1 MSKSK
6 VPIQVVRSS
15 SLAEDSLFLGERCVK
30 LLKIPENRK
39 IWLGFGSFRQQ
50 VSVIS
55 VPRFNGLRLQASL
68 AQRMGLLPG
77 MQLRVDYKPEI
88 QTIRLGPSIGVLIS
102 RIEPESPDKPFG
114 AITAFCQELA
124 DAAHTQGAYVTVFA
138 PDNWSADH
146 NTIDGW
152 IYDGRW
158 RKFASPVPEVIS
170 NRLTS
175 RLLEDQPSV
184 QFFMKDV
191 KSRFQ
196 CSIFNEKFLNKTEV
210 FQGLMNDENVQP
222 YLPESY
228 PFTGLKQL
236 KMMCARHPVI
246 FLKPI
251 RGSLGNGIIRI
262 ARHQDGTVSC
272 FKTTVNGVRKTTF
285 PNVMK
290 LFGSMAGKLRA
301 TKYQIQQGISLI
313 ENEGR
318 PVDFRA
324 LTQKNGLGVWSV
336 TSIVARI
343 AGTQQF
349 VSNLARGGSLSTV
362 QEVVSAA
369 VLPPGAKA
377 DAHTKLHQA
386 ALNIARSVDSR
397 IPCHLGELGID
408 LALDKQGKVW
418 LLEVNSKPS
427 KNDATPIGEGKIRP
441 SVRQLL
447 QYARFLSGF

>member
-6 VPIQVVRSS
+6 VPIQIVRSS
-15 SLAEDSLFLGERCVK
+15 SLAEDSLLLGERCVK

-55 VPRFNGLRLQASL
+55 VPRFNGLRLQSSL
-68 AQRMGLLPG
+68 AQRMGLLSG
-77 MQLRVDYKPEI
+77 MQLRVSYKPEL
-88 QTIRLGPSIGVLIS
+88 QTMRLGPSIGVLIS
-102 RIEPESPDKPFG
+102 RIESETPDKPFG

-124 DAAHTQGAYVTVFA
+124 DAAHIQGAYITVFA
-138 PDNWSADH
+138 PDHWSADH

-152 IYDGRW
+152 IYDGSW
-158 RKFASPVPEVIS
+158 RKFASPVPDVIS

-184 QFFMKDV
+184 QHFMKDV

-210 FQGLMNDENVQP
+210 FQGLMNDDDMQS

-236 KMMCARHPVI
+236 KSMCAKHPVI

-251 RGSLGNGIIRI
+251 RGSLGKGIIRI
-262 ARHQDGTVSC
+262 SRQQDGAFSC
-272 FKTTVNGVRKTTF
+272 FKTTVNGVRKTIF
-285 PNVMK
+285 PSVAK
-290 LFGSMAGKLRA
+290 LFASMAGKLRA

-324 LTQKNGLGVWSV
+324 LTQKNALGVWSV

-343 AGTQQF
+343 ADSQQF
-349 VSNLARGGSLSTV
+349 VSNLARGGSLGTV
-362 QEVVSAA
+362 KEVVSISAM
-369 VLPPGAKA
+369 PPDAKT
-377 DAHTKLHQA
+377 DAHARLQQA
-386 ALNIARSVDSR
+386 ALGIARSVDSQ

-408 LALDKQGKVW
+408 LALDTQGKVW

-427 KNDATPIGEGKIRP
+427 KHDTTPLGEGKIRP